1 MSENKNETVEK
12 INEEAAE
19 DTILEENLSAA
30 EKMTEAEEKS
40 EAIEEDLDETE
51 PFDKKNISKGIRAS
65 VVACASTA
73 VVLVLMVLFNPFKMK
88 SVTKIQKAL
97 HIGKTPSYSDGY
109 ADTTGRTAGDV
120 AEEMG
125 MAFGEF
131 LVYYDLPDDLPENIS
146 ENAAINNIPV
156 RIYAEKQLNMSFE
169 DAKALYGWE
178 DDIDKN
184 MTIGAAI
191 DKTSLAK
198 LYGDEQVEN
207 LKVLYNLDK
216 DVTGETLYGEVR
228 NELESRIKAER
239 EANEAETEPTEEA
252 TEETE
257 ATTES

>member
-1 MSENKNETVEK
+1 MGENKNETVEK
-12 INEEAAE
+12 IDEEALE
-19 DTILEENLSAA
+19 DTVLEETPSAEG
-30 EKMTEAEEKS
+30 EKDEAEEKT
-40 EAIEEDLDETE
+40 EEVLEETE
-51 PFDKKNISKGIRAS
+51 TFDKKSISKGIRTS
-65 VVACASTA
+65 VIACAATA
-73 VVLVLMVLFNPFKMK
+73 FILVLMVVFNPFKMK

-109 ADTTGRTAGDV
+109 ADTTERTAGDV

-169 DAKALYGWE
+169 DVKALYGWE

-198 LYGDEQVEN
+198 IYGDEQVEN

-216 DVTGETLYGEVR
+216 DVTGETLYGEIR

-239 EANEAETEPTEEA
+239 EANEADAEPIA
-252 TEETE
+252 EETE
-257 ATTES
+257 NTEVTEES